1 MSGSWAAVLG
11 QLIPLALV
19 VAMSPLTIIPAIV
32 LVLQSDRAR
41 PAGLAFMAGWL
52 VGLAATTA
60 VFVQVPRLLD
70 GLNRPAP
77 TWAAWVR
84 IAVGIALIALGVWRW
99 LTRHRV
105 TKQPAWLNRLS
116 RMTPVGAGA
125 IAVGLILVNPKVL
138 VMNAAAG
145 LVIGTASLGVPGTW
159 LAVAYYTV
167 IAGSSVLVPILAYA
181 VAGERVDHQLERL
194 KQWME
199 RQHAILMAGFL
210 AAVGLLLVYTG
221 IRALWV

>member
-19 VAMSPLTIIPAIV
+19 VAMSPLTIIPPIV

-41 PAGLAFMAGWL
+41 PSSLAFMCGWL
-52 VGLAATTA
+52 VGLAATTE

-84 IAVGIALIALGVWRW
+84 IAVGIALVALGVWRW

-105 TKQPAWLNRLS
+105 SKQPAWLNRLS
-116 RMTPVGAGA
+116 RMTPVAAGA
-125 IAVGLILVNPKVL
+125 IGVGLILVNPKVL

-145 LVIGTASLGVPGTW
+145 LVIGTASLGVPGASG
-159 LAVAYYTV
+159 AVAYYTV
-167 IAGSSVLVPILAYA
+167 IAGSSVLVPILAYT

-199 RQHAILMAGFL
+199 RQHAVLMAGFL
-210 AAVGLLLVYTG
+210 GAVGLLLVYTG
-221 IRALWV
+221 IRAV

>member
-1 MSGSWAAVLG
+1 MSGSWAAFG

-32 LVLQSDRAR
+32 LVLQSARAR
-41 PAGLAFMAGWL
+41 ATGLAFMAGWL
-52 VGLAATTA
+52 IGLAVTTA

-84 IAVGIALIALGVWRW
+84 IAVGIALVVFGVWRW

-105 TKQPAWLNRLS
+105 TKQPAWMNRLG
-116 RMTPVGAGA
+116 RLTPSGAGA
-125 IAVGLILVNPKVL
+125 VGVGLILVNPKVL
-138 VMNAAAG
+138 VVNAAAG
-145 LVIGTASLGVPGTW
+145 LVIGTAGLGAPGAS

-167 IAGSSVLVPILAYA
+167 IAGSTVLLPILAYA
-181 VAGERVDHQLERL
+181 IAGQRVDHQLERI

-199 RQHAILMAGFL
+199 RQHAVLTAGFL
-210 AAVGLLLVYTG
+210 AVVGVLLVYTG
-221 IRALWV
+221 IRAL

>member
-1 MSGSWAAVLG
+1 MSGSWAVALG

-19 VAMSPLTIIPAIV
+19 VALSPLTIIPAIV
-32 LVLQSDRAR
+32 LVLQSERAR
-41 PAGLAFMAGWL
+41 TTGLAFLSGWL
-52 VGLAATTA
+52 LGLATTTA
-60 VFVQVPRLLD
+60 VFVQLPRLLD

-84 IAVGIALIALGVWRW
+84 IAVGIALVVFGIWRW
-99 LTRHRV
+99 MTRHRA

-116 RMTPVGAGA
+116 RMTPVGAA
-125 IAVGLILVNPKVL
+125 AVGFGLIMVNPKVL

-145 LVIGTASLGVPGTW
+145 LVIGTAGLGVPGAW

-167 IAGSSVLVPILAYA
+167 IAGSSVLVPILTYA
-181 VAGERVDHQLERL
+181 IAGQRVDHQLERM

-199 RQHAILMAGFL
+199 RQHAVLMAGFL
-210 AAVGLLLVYTG
+210 AVVGLLLVYTG
-221 IRALWV
+221 IRAV

>member
-1 MSGSWAAVLG
+1 VPGSWAAFG

-41 PAGLAFMAGWL
+41 ATGLAFLGGWL
-52 VGLAATTA
+52 LGLAATTA

-84 IAVGIALIALGVWRW
+84 IVVGIALVAFGVWRW
-99 LTRHRV
+99 LNRHRA
-105 TKQPAWLNRLS
+105 TEQPAWLNRLS
-116 RMTPVGAGA
+116 RVTPVGAGA
-125 IAVGLILVNPKVL
+125 FAVGLILVNPKVL
-138 VMNAAAG
+138 VVNAAAG
-145 LVIGTASLGVPGTW
+145 LVIGTAGLGAPGAW

-167 IAGSSVLVPILAYA
+167 IAGSTVLLPILAYA
-181 VAGERVDHQLERL
+181 VAGERVDDQLKRM

-199 RQHAILMAGFL
+199 RQHAVLMAGFL
-210 AAVGLLLVYTG
+210 AVVGLLLVYTG
-221 IRALWV
+221 IRVV

>member
-19 VAMSPLTIIPAIV
+19 VALSPLTIIPAIV

-41 PAGLAFMAGWL
+41 ATGLAFLSGWL
-52 VGLAATTA
+52 LGLAATTA
-60 VFVQVPRLLD
+60 VFVQLPRLLD
-70 GLNRPAP
+70 GLYRPAP

-84 IAVGIALIALGVWRW
+84 IAVGIALVAFGVWRW
-99 LTRHRV
+99 VTRHRV
-105 TKQPAWLNRLS
+105 TKQPAWMDRLS
-116 RMTPVGAGA
+116 RMTPVGAAA
-125 IAVGLILVNPKVL
+125 IGFGLILVNPKVL
-138 VMNAAAG
+138 VMNAGAG
-145 LVIGTASLGVPGTW
+145 LVIGTAGLAVPGAW

-181 VAGERVDHQLERL
+181 VAGDRVDHQLERV

-199 RQHAILMAGFL
+199 SQHAVLMAGFL

-221 IRALWV
+221 IRAL

>member
-1 MSGSWAAVLG
+1 MAGSWAAVLG

-41 PAGLAFMAGWL
+41 STGLAFMFGWL

-60 VFVQVPRLLD
+60 VFVQLPRLLD
-70 GLNRPAP
+70 GLDRPGP

-84 IAVGIALIALGVWRW
+84 IAVGITLIALAIWRW
-99 LTRHRV
+99 LTRHQV

-116 RMTPVGAGA
+116 RLTPIGAAA

-145 LVIGTASLGVPGTW
+145 LVIGTASLGVPGAW
-159 LAVAYYTV
+159 GAVGYYTV

-181 VAGERVDHQLERL
+181 VAGERVDQQLERL

-199 RQHAILMAGFL
+199 RQHAVLMAGFL
-210 AAVGLLLVYTG
+210 GAVGLLLVYTG
-221 IRALWV
+221 IRAL

>member
-1 MSGSWAAVLG
+1 MSGSWAAFG

-32 LVLQSDRAR
+32 LVLQSARAR
-41 PAGLAFMAGWL
+41 ATGLAFMAGWL
-52 VGLAATTA
+52 IGLALTTA

-84 IAVGIALIALGVWRW
+84 IAVGIALVAFGVWRW

-105 TKQPAWLNRLS
+105 TKQPAWVNRLG
-116 RMTPVGAGA
+116 RLTPAGAGA
-125 IAVGLILVNPKVL
+125 VGVGLILVNPKVL
-138 VMNAAAG
+138 VVNAAAG
-145 LVIGTASLGVPGTW
+145 LVIGTAGLGAPGAT

-167 IAGSSVLVPILAYA
+167 IAGSTVLLPILAYA
-181 VAGERVDHQLERL
+181 IAGQRVDHQLERI
-194 KQWME
+194 KHWME
-199 RQHAILMAGFL
+199 RQHAVLMAGFL
-210 AAVGLLLVYTG
+210 AVVGVLLVYTG
-221 IRALWV
+221 IRAL

>member
-60 VFVQVPRLLD
+60 VFAQVPRVLD
-70 GLNRPAP
+70 ELNRPAP
-77 TWAAWVR
+77 TWAGWVR
-84 IAVGIALIALGVWRW
+84 IAVGIALIALAVWRW

-159 LAVAYYTV
+159 SAIAYYTV
-167 IAGSSVLVPILAYA
+167 IAGSSVLIPILAYA

-221 IRALWV
+221 IRAV

>member
-1 MSGSWAAVLG
+1 MSGSWAAMLG
-11 QLIPLALV
+11 QLLPLALV

-41 PAGLAFMAGWL
+41 PTGLAFMFGWL

-60 VFVQVPRLLD
+60 MFVQLPRLLD

-84 IAVGIALIALGVWRW
+84 LAVGIALIAFGVWRW
-99 LTRHRV
+99 LTRHQV
-105 TKQPAWLNRLS
+105 TRQPAWLNRLS
-116 RMTPVGAGA
+116 RLTPVGAGA
-125 IAVGLILVNPKVL
+125 VAVGLILVNPKVL

-145 LVIGTASLGVPGTW
+145 LVIGTASLGMPGVW
-159 LAVAYYTV
+159 VAVVYYTV
-167 IAGSSVLVPILAYA
+167 IAGSSVLLPILAYA

-199 RQHAILMAGFL
+199 RQHAVLMAGFL
-210 AAVGLLLVYTG
+210 MVVGLLLVFTG
-221 IRALWV
+221 IRAV

>member
-1 MSGSWAAVLG
+1 MSGSWAAMLG

-41 PAGLAFMAGWL
+41 PAGLAFMFGWL
-52 VGLAATTA
+52 LGLAATTA
-60 VFVQVPRLLD
+60 VFVQLPRLLD

-84 IAVGIALIALGVWRW
+84 LAVGIALIAFGGWRW
-99 LTRHRV
+99 LTRHQV
-105 TKQPAWLNRLS
+105 TRQPAWLNRLS
-116 RMTPVGAGA
+116 RLTPVGAGA
-125 IAVGLILVNPKVL
+125 VAVGLILVNPKVL

-145 LVIGTASLGVPGTW
+145 LVIGTASVGMPGVW
-159 LAVAYYTV
+159 VAVVYYTV
-167 IAGSSVLVPILAYA
+167 IAGSSVLLPILAYA
-181 VAGERVDHQLERL
+181 VAGERVDHQLEQL

-199 RQHAILMAGFL
+199 RQHAVLMAGFL
-210 AAVGLLLVYTG
+210 VVVGLLLVYTG
-221 IRALWV
+221 IRAV

>member
-41 PAGLAFMAGWL
+41 PTGLAFMSGWL
-52 VGLAATTA
+52 LGLAATTA
-60 VFVQVPRLLD
+60 VFVQLPRLVD

-84 IAVGIALIALGVWRW
+84 IAVGIALVALGVWRW
-99 LTRHRV
+99 VTRHQV
-105 TKQPAWLNRLS
+105 TKQPAWLSRLS
-116 RMTPVGAGA
+116 RMTPAGA
-125 IAVGLILVNPKVL
+125 AAVGVGLILVNPKVL

-145 LVIGTASLGVPGTW
+145 LVIGTAGVGVPGAW
-159 LAVAYYTV
+159 LAIAYYTV
-167 IAGSSVLVPILAYA
+167 LAGSTVVVPILAYA
-181 VAGERVDHQLERL
+181 VAGERVDHQLERVMR
-194 KQWME
+194 WME
-199 RQHAILMAGFL
+199 RQHAVLISGFL
-210 AAVGLLLVYTG
+210 AVVGLLLVYTG
-221 IRALWV
+221 IRAV

>member
-1 MSGSWAAVLG
+1 MSGSGAAVFG

-32 LVLQSDRAR
+32 LVLQSEHPR
-41 PAGLAFMAGWL
+41 PTGLAFMFGWL
-52 VGLAATTA
+52 IGLAATTT
-60 VFVQVPRLLD
+60 VFVQLPRLLD

-84 IAVGIALIALGVWRW
+84 IAAGIALLALAVWRW
-99 LTRHRV
+99 LTRHQV
-105 TKQPAWLNRLS
+105 AKQPAWLNRLS
-116 RMTPVGAGA
+116 RLTPAGAAA

-145 LVIGTASLGVPGTW
+145 VVIGTATFGVASVW

-167 IAGSSVLVPILAYA
+167 IAGSSVLIPMLAYA

-199 RQHAILMAGFL
+199 RQHAVLMAGFL
-210 AAVGLLLVYTG
+210 AVVGLLLVYTG
-221 IRALWV
+221 IRAV

>member
-41 PAGLAFMAGWL
+41 ATGLAFMFGWL

-77 TWAAWVR
+77 AWAAWVR
-84 IAVGIALIALGVWRW
+84 IAVGLALIAFGVWRW
-99 LTRHRV
+99 LTRHQI
-105 TKQPAWLNRLS
+105 TKQPAWLGRLS
-116 RMTPVGAGA
+116 KLTPAGAGA

-145 LVIGTASLGVPGTW
+145 LVIGTASLGTAGASA
-159 LAVAYYTV
+159 AVAYYTV

-181 VAGERVDHQLERL
+181 IAGERVDHQLERL

-199 RQHAILMAGFL
+199 RQHAVLMAGFL
-210 AAVGLLLVYTG
+210 AVVGLLLVYTG
-221 IRALWV
+221 IRAV

>member
-1 MSGSWAAVLG
+1 MSGSWAVALG

-19 VAMSPLTIIPAIV
+19 VAASPLTIIPAIV
-32 LVLQSDRAR
+32 LVLQSDRPR
-41 PAGLAFMAGWL
+41 PAGLAFMFGWL
-52 VGLAATTA
+52 IGLAATTA

-77 TWAAWVR
+77 TWAAWAR
-84 IAVGIALIALGVWRW
+84 IVVGVALVAFGVWRW
-99 LTRHRV
+99 LTRHRAA
-105 TKQPAWLNRLS
+105 TQPAWLNRLS
-116 RMTPVGAGA
+116 KLAPIGAGA

-145 LVIGTASLGVPGTW
+145 LVIGTASLGVPGVW
-159 LAVAYYTV
+159 AAVAYYTV

-199 RQHAILMAGFL
+199 RQHAVLMAGFL
-210 AAVGLLLVYTG
+210 VVVGLLLVYTG
-221 IRALWV
+221 IRAV